1 MKLHQ
6 VKDRHLLLSLW
17 CKKYHLC
24 IFIKLSGV
32 GINKPSQCWAV
43 LGAVPA
49 LYMKQQCQCLTPH
62 CLSFLS
68 TSCPNSGPTQP
79 KQKIRKRLFQSCAK
93 ENVCLLLEGGAAC
106 WVTLTHRNVRIRFCF
121 DANTNK
127 EDSFVNFFT
136 VKVPLFGTWQR
147 PLWDW
152 FGFVFGNTV

>member
-1 MKLHQ
+1 MSALN
-6 VKDRHLLLSLW
+6 L
-17 CKKYHLC
+17 
-24 IFIKLSGV
+24 IKLKFYVS
-32 GINKPSQCWAV
+32 
-43 LGAVPA
+43 A
-49 LYMKQQCQCLTPH
+49 LKLYTLNRTSTDMKQQCQCLTSH

-106 WVTLTHRNVRIRFCF
+106 WVTLTHCNVRIRFCF

-136 VKVPLFGTWQR
+136 VKVPLFGT
-147 PLWDW
+147 
-152 FGFVFGNTV
+152 